1 MEIREL
7 TEETERREAVPILRQ
22 LWGDEDPADVL
33 AWTEEEE
40 YRLFGGFEDGDLIGV
55 AGVLVEQLL
64 HHARH
69 AWLYDLVV
77 DEPRRGE
84 GHGATLI
91 EFVETWAS
99 RNDCEYIALASP
111 MGKEGVHQYYEKQ
124 NYEQWGYI
132 IEKEL

>member
-7 TEETERREAVPILRQ
+7 TEETEPREAVPILRQ

-111 MGKEGVHQYYEKQ
+111 MGKERRSPV
-124 NYEQWGYI
+124 
-132 IEKEL
+132 L